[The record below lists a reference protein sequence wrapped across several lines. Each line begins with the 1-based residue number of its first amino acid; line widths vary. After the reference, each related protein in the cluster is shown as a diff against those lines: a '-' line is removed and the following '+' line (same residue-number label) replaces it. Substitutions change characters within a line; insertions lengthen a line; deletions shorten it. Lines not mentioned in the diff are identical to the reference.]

1 MKMTLKLIAAVLI
14 ASVAIAGA
22 ADDDAKKKDKPAKK
36 AGGLMTADKDK
47 DGKIT
52 LDEFK
57 AWGAARSKPLSAD
70 KAETI
75 FKKRDKNS
83 DGAITKDELARKKP
97 ADGAGKKKG
106 KKKGDKAAQ

>member
-1 MKMTLKLIAAVLI
+1 MKMTLKLIAAMLI

-57 AWGAARSKPLSAD
+57 AWGAAKSKPIAAE
-70 KAETI
+70 KAESI

-83 DGAITKDELARKKP
+83 DGAITKDELGGGGKKKG
-97 ADGAGKKKG
+97 ADGAGKKK
-106 KKKGDKAAQ
+106 KKNEAK